1 MSSIISLPRAAIAVF
16 FLVMMVVLPVS
27 GMAVPV
33 ATIAASNATATVTPT
48 GTGAVSIATATT
60 ASPAATVTA
69 TTVATAAKPFISAS
83 ITPANPVV
91 GDAITVSGVATGG
104 DLTSGVQIWI
114 FAGNYINVTT
124 VPVDAQGAFTKTYQT
139 AGLPPATYYVFVQS
153 PGMNGMADI
162 AATSVNGY
170 TSQVKNVKTG
180 TTVFNFT
187 GTGSVQDNA
196 AALAL
201 SSALGQP
208 GIDDVFTKLVFNLAA
223 PAPAGTA
230 APSNEV
236 TPAAPVQT
244 TAKSPLSPMTLL
256 AGIGCAG
263 LLFCA
268 LKRK

>member
-1 MSSIISLPRAAIAVF
+1 M
-16 FLVMMVVLPVS
+16 
-27 GMAVPV
+27 
-33 ATIAASNATATVTPT
+33 
-48 GTGAVSIATATT
+48 
-60 ASPAATVTA
+60 
-69 TTVATAAKPFISAS
+69 
-83 ITPANPVV
+83 
-91 GDAITVSGVATGG
+91 
-104 DLTSGVQIWI
+104 
-114 FAGNYINVTT
+114 TT

-180 TTVFNFT
+180 TQFLI
-187 GTGSVQDNA
+187 SPAPA
-196 AALAL
+196 ACRISHTLAL

-230 APSNEV
+230 TPSNEV